1 MRMPGFLEGT
11 GAGGVAP
18 GPQICGG
25 CFAHLS
31 FLDSQHLK
39 AGKHGLEEWW
49 QPTMKVGDG

>member
-11 GAGGVAP
+11 GAGGVAL

-31 FLDSQHLK
+31 LFDSQHLK
-39 AGKHGLEEWW
+39 AGNHGLVEWL